1 MYRDK
6 GSDLYADDGADG
18 QWNLSF
24 LQIRNQNLL
33 TQHTEKKERKN
44 MQMIV
49 ALHPEMLCIA
59 KVISFQSESSQDR
72 KEAEPACT
80 LQQAPQEENV
90 EMQITDLSQSTSEV

>member
-1 MYRDK
+1 
-6 GSDLYADDGADG
+6 
-18 QWNLSF
+18 
-24 LQIRNQNLL
+24 
-33 TQHTEKKERKN
+33 

-90 EMQITDLSQSTSEV
+90 ETQITDIS